1 MSTPEFVP
9 LEACIL
15 EAFEILDEQTENNR
29 RFAMSQA
36 RYAVEQ
42 MYHGKDYYRDVA
54 VAIEGVRIP
63 KPCDYLKL
71 RELVLL
77 RIDNGIDNGHC
88 ITHMSYP
95 LFRGH
100 ASSLGAHYAGANAA
114 GGRPHT
120 TKVNTDG
127 ITFIDDKQNGCFAL
141 SCAADNLIYTHAGLT
156 YIGSPVNDK
165 GELMIHHAM
174 EQAVVNYIV
183 YRMLWKKKM
192 KNQRS
197 VHNFSVQQA
206 EKMWLQSKA
215 TAVGE
220 MRMPN
225 LHDRR
230 RAIDYAIGI
239 VRPPNTHSRE
249 YEYNTAG
256 FTNTYS
262 VHE

>member
-1 MSTPEFVP
+1 
-9 LEACIL
+9 
-15 EAFEILDEQTENNR
+15 
-29 RFAMSQA
+29 
-36 RYAVEQ
+36 
-42 MYHGKDYYRDVA
+42 
-54 VAIEGVRIP
+54 
-63 KPCDYLKL
+63 LKL

-77 RIDNGIDNGHC
+77 RLDHTIDNGTC

-100 ASSLGAHYAGANAA
+100 ASSRGGHYAGANAP

-127 ITFIDDKQNGCFAL
+127 ITFIDDKQSGCFAL
-141 SCAADNLIYTHAGLT
+141 SCAAENLTYTHAGLT
-156 YIGSPVNDK
+156 YIASPVNEK

-192 KNQRS
+192 KNMRS
-197 VHNFSVQQA
+197 VHNFAIKEA
-206 EKMWLQSKA
+206 EKKWLQSKA

-256 FTNTYS
+256 FTANHS